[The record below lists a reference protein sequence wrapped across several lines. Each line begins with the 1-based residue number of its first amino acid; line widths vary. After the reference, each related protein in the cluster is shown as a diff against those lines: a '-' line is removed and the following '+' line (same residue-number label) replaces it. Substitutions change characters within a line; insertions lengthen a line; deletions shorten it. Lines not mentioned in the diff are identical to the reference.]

1 MSNRESILARLE
13 TVLAGVDGVDN
24 VYRNVDRINETQLP
38 AIVLSDADEKAVSG
52 HVGGR
57 PAASP
62 AIVEMT
68 PDIYV
73 RALDDGENIGPK
85 LNELLDGIVAAVRTD
100 TELLALTHNGDIRY
114 EGCETGL
121 ARGRSMSGEMSVFFA
136 FQYVHR

>member
-13 TVLAGVDGVDN
+13 TVLAGVDGVNN

-73 RALDDGENIGPK
+73 RVQDDGGNVGPK

-100 TELLALTHNGDIRY
+100 SELLALTHNGDIRY

-121 ARGRSMSGEMSVFFA
+121 ARGRTMSGEMSVFFA